1 MSVAPCWR
9 RRGPA
14 SRNFVRY
21 SLPSCST
28 GESTTFHAPVAGI
41 YRIDRD
47 PQALQVFFNYGR
59 YGKFVAVPEHI
70 GESFL
75 LHEHKFYGMQNTS
88 ADAIRSYFVER
99 SKGPTS
105 IQLEKVT
112 ITELAMDKKYLHH
125 NVYGIIRGTQLCC
138 FTNVLGKGVC
148 YKDVGRFF
156 IYEKPHE
163 KHTALFRTSC
173 WRCKH
178 TICLADDA
186 LIGLEGWCHK
196 CSLCLRC
203 QDILCES
210 SSKKSNEDHNDSDSD
225 SNAYTVVRKT
235 ASAVFVSNVVAPT
248 ALTPE
253 RPAPS
258 NDAEA
263 VSDEDDQEEIDLRAM
278 IKDPLA
284 EVALRNKQKGFSGM
298 SSKKFS
304 LIPPEDDGN
313 KLIESPGNRLRL
325 PKIHV
330 PKAEGAS
337 ESSIAKGMRHLRR
350 KTEPAA
356 LNLDQFANFLDRG
369 EW

>member
-1 MSVAPCWR
+1 MILFSNYCPTKV
-9 RRGPA
+9 
-14 SRNFVRY
+14 
-21 SLPSCST
+21 L
-28 GESTTFHAPVAGI
+28 
-41 YRIDRD
+41 
-47 PQALQVFFNYGR
+47 FNLGVGFLIEADITYG
-59 YGKFVAVPEHI
+59 A
-70 GESFL
+70 FL
-75 LHEHKFYGMQNTS
+75 IISNT
-88 ADAIRSYFVER
+88 D
-99 SKGPTS
+99 
-105 IQLEKVT
+105 
-112 ITELAMDKKYLHH
+112 
-125 NVYGIIRGTQLCC
+125 
-138 FTNVLGKGVC
+138 
-148 YKDVGRFF
+148 
-156 IYEKPHE
+156 
-163 KHTALFRTSC
+163 TALFRTSC

-178 TICLADDA
+178 AICLADDA

-210 SSKKSNEDHNDSDSD
+210 SSKKSNENHNDAADSD

-235 ASAVFVSNVVAPT
+235 ASAVFVSNVVAAPT
-248 ALTPE
+248 VLTPE
-253 RPAPS
+253 RQAPS
-258 NDAEA
+258 NDAEE
-263 VSDEDDQEEIDLRAM
+263 VSEEDDQEEIDLRAM

-304 LIPPEDDGN
+304 LVSPEDDGS
-313 KLIESPGNRLRL
+313 KLIEPPSSRVRL

-356 LNLDQFANFLDRG
+356 LNLDQFANFLDRK